1 MDISSAQL
9 TQTPQPAHRPDD
21 DALRAKAT
29 ELEAAFLAEMLKFSG
44 LGESSE
50 EFGGGIGEEQFSS
63 FLRQEQAQL
72 MAERGGI
79 GLAESIFNALLHQ
92 QERSDLAHE

>member
-1 MDISSAQL
+1 MDISAPQPIQAL
-9 TQTPQPAHRPDD
+9 QPAHRPED
-21 DALRAKAT
+21 DALRTKAT
-29 ELEAAFLAEMLKFSG
+29 ELEAAFLAEMLQFAG

-50 EFGGGIGEEQFSS
+50 EFGGGIGEDQFSS

-72 MAERGGI
+72 MAERGGV

-92 QERSDLAHE
+92 QEKSALAHE

>member
-1 MDISSAQL
+1 MDISAPQPTIVPQSAQR
-9 TQTPQPAHRPDD
+9 HED
-21 DALRAKAT
+21 DALRVKAT
-29 ELEAAFLAEMLKFSG
+29 ELEAAFLAEMLQFTG

-50 EFGGGIGEEQFSS
+50 EFGGGIGEDQFSS

-92 QERSDLAHE
+92 QKKSAAAHE